1 MRPPTWCLVLTGLAA
16 YAGRSAA
23 QTPEPITTTPPWM
36 SGWSPLV
43 QLADLGRRLP
53 GTPAFSDVLAAPPPR
68 IGLFW
73 TAGIP
78 VGVGADV
85 IEPRLE
91 ARAGRVGG
99 EGRFRRALDVD
110 ADAAS
115 RVTAIGW
122 RPVGHGAVA
131 GRVIAAQRTVDAAG
145 RAAVLDPHRS
155 DPFVLADSA
164 LPAMRRL
171 QAQLEGAA
179 AWRLGLLDAGFSAG
193 IAVDDYRTQEARF
206 PRLGRAS
213 LPALGAGLAIR
224 LPLALRA
231 AAHARWTGGA
241 ETWILPAQPG
251 VGEVYRLAGYS
262 DPTRGVVQPPN
273 VAFRRADR
281 EATALGGGLEGR
293 LLGAR
298 WVVHAQRER
307 RTNSYM
313 GTRNV
318 DPPTDR
324 WKARGWTVG
333 AAFQARVPDD
343 AFLLTVQARSRTLSG
358 EARRSD
364 LDDVFFRAQ
373 EQVVVGSA
381 ELWYRPRGGAWRGVA
396 AFHLRRENIR
406 RRDFI
411 ADVYSDIQSWTTAG
425 RLEIARDLGR
435 LSASVG
441 AAVAGYTPSAA
452 IPDPAAMGP
461 LYQLLVAQENS
472 LYVLPSLP
480 YAVRLGL
487 AWRADANTTV
497 TVDAVRERVSRRGT
511 AIDVAFAPTGAYT
524 RWAVELRVVTSR

>member
-1 MRPPTWCLVLTGLAA
+1 MRPATWSLVLAGLAA
-16 YAGRSAA
+16 CAGRSAA
-23 QTPEPITTTPPWM
+23 QTPEPIRAMPPWM

-43 QLADLGRRLP
+43 RLADIGRRLP

-99 EGRFRRALDVD
+99 HGPFRRALDVD
-110 ADAAS
+110 ADGAS
-115 RVTAIGW
+115 RVTGVGW
-122 RPVGHGAVA
+122 RPVGRGAVA
-131 GRVIAAQRTVDAAG
+131 GRVIAALRAVDAAG
-145 RAAVLDPHRS
+145 HAAMLDPHRS

-179 AWRLGLLDAGFSAG
+179 AWRLGRLDAGFAAG

-231 AAHARWTGGA
+231 AVHARWTGGA
-241 ETWILPAQPG
+241 ETWILSAQPG

-262 DPTRGVVQPPN
+262 DPTRAVVQPPLF
-273 VAFRRADR
+273 AFRRADR
-281 EATALGGGLEGR
+281 EANAFGGGLEGR

-298 WVVHAQRER
+298 WVVHARRER

-313 GTRNV
+313 STRDVN
-318 DPPTDR
+318 PPTDR
-324 WKARGWTVG
+324 WRARGWTVG
-333 AAFQARVPDD
+333 AAIQARVPGD
-343 AFLLTVQARSRTLSG
+343 AFLLTAQTRSRTVTG
-358 EARRSD
+358 EGRRSD
-364 LDDVFFRAQ
+364 LEGIFFRAK
-373 EQVVVGSA
+373 EQIVESSA
-381 ELWYRPRGGAWRGVA
+381 ELWYRPRGGAWRGAA
-396 AFHLRRENIR
+396 AFHLRRENMQ

-411 ADVYSDIQSWTTAG
+411 VDVYTDIQSWTIAG
-425 RLEIARDLGR
+425 RLEIARDFGR
-435 LSASVG
+435 VSAGVG
-441 AAVAGYTPSAA
+441 LAVAGYTPSAA

-461 LYQLLVAQENS
+461 LYQQLVAQENS

-480 YAVRLGL
+480 YSARLGL
-487 AWRADANTTV
+487 AWNANANTTV
-497 TVDAVRERVSRRGT
+497 AVDAARERVTRRGS

-524 RWAVELRVVTSR
+524 RWAVELRVVMSR